1 MDNGILTIIIVVL
14 LAMCGWL
21 FITWN
26 NFRNMKDAMNRAA
39 LQQNLVRHDGR
50 ARMLC
55 RAIQIINPNL
65 TPGIDYIISHDK
77 PDQEPYIA
85 EWLSSESQP
94 TEKEINSALK
104 EVSDISHEDNYAS
117 RRKAEYPSVEE
128 QLDAAY
134 EARQGNNTKQ
144 IEIDER
150 IQRVK
155 EKFPKLDSKCD

>member
-1 MDNGILTIIIVVL
+1 MDNGILIIIMVVL

-21 FITWN
+21 YILWN
-26 NFRNMKDAMNRAA
+26 NSRNMKDVIHRSAR
-39 LQQNLVRHDGR
+39 QQNLVRHDGR

-65 TPGIDYIISHDK
+65 TPGIDYIIRHDK

-85 EWLSSESQP
+85 EWLSSESRP
-94 TEKEINSALK
+94 TEKDINSALK
-104 EVSDISHEDNYAS
+104 EVSDISHEDNYAA
-117 RRKAEYPSVEE
+117 RRKAEYPSIEE

-134 EARQGNNTKQ
+134 EARQGNNTRQ

-150 IQRVK
+150 IRRVK

>member
-21 FITWN
+21 FIIWN
-26 NFRNMKDAMNRAA
+26 NFRNMNDAIRRSAR
-39 LQQNLVRHDGR
+39 QQNLVRHDGR

-65 TPGIDYIISHDK
+65 TPGNDYIISHDK

-85 EWLSSESQP
+85 EWLSSESRP
-94 TEKEINSALK
+94 TEKDINTALK
-104 EVSDISHEDNYAS
+104 EVSDISHEDKYAS

-150 IQRVK
+150 IRRAK